1 MWYNPMMIWLLKSPL
16 HGFVSKGLM
25 LTSVTGRRSG
35 KTITTPPNYLRDGD
49 TLWVVS
55 WRDRNWWKN
64 LRGGASMRV
73 LLAGKTVEGRG
84 ELVEEEEAV
93 AQSLL
98 EYYEKAP
105 QLAKY
110 VNIGLD
116 AAGCP
121 VFEDCRTAAEK
132 MVVVKVRVEG

>member
-1 MWYNPMMIWLLKSPL
+1 MWFDPMMIWLLKSPL
-16 HGFVSKGLM
+16 HGLVSKGVM

-35 KTITTPPNYLRDGD
+35 KTITTPTNYLQDGN

-64 LRGGASMRV
+64 LRGEAPMRV
-73 LLAGKTVEGRG
+73 LLAGKVVEGCG
-84 ELVEEEEAV
+84 QVVEEESAV
-93 AQSLL
+93 AQSLF
-98 EYYEKAP
+98 EYYQKAP

-121 VFEDCRTAAEK
+121 VFEDCRTAASK
-132 MVVVKVRVEG
+132 MVMVKVTV